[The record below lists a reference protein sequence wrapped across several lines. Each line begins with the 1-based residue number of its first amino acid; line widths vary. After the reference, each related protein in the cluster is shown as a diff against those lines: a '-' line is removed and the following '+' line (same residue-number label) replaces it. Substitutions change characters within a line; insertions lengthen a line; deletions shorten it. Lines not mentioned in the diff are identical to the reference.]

1 MPCFQ
6 KIPPLLLGALNQYN
20 LQPDSPKGRD
30 SKNAPKDHLL
40 MAPEIEVSGL
50 AVYAMEAALDVSEC
64 IMEYAILVAG
74 APQNVPW

>member
-1 MPCFQ
+1 
-6 KIPPLLLGALNQYN
+6 
-20 LQPDSPKGRD
+20 
-30 SKNAPKDHLL
+30 

-74 APQNVPW
+74 APQNVPWICKLKKKHPSNMRDVIDDAFPCFLMFSFLIFM